1 MTKLT
6 GIILGLTL
14 ILLFLGGMLY
24 VAKFNIKKDAGELK
38 NAYNSQLKVNEN
50 RFASMWKIIKTEAQ
64 VPEKYKDAIKEVL
77 VANNTSKYG
86 ANGRQEG
93 GFMNVLQE
101 ANPNFNDAMYQKLMN
116 LIEGE
121 MKAFER
127 DQNTLIA
134 ISQQYNNL
142 MLSWTAQTFL
152 DDLTPLDAQIVT
164 STNTKKAFASGID
177 DDTDI
182 FGDEAKKDTTSKK

>member
-1 MTKLT
+1 MTKTT
-6 GIILGLTL
+6 GIILGLVL
-14 ILLFLGGMLY
+14 VLLFLGGMFY
-24 VAKFNIKKDAGELK
+24 MAKFNIKKDAGQLK
-38 NAYNSQLKVNEN
+38 NAYNAQLKVNEN

-134 ISQQYNNL
+134 ISQQYNDL
-142 MLSWTAQTFL
+142 MLTWTAQMFL
-152 DDLTPLDAQIVT
+152 EDLTPMDAQIVT
-164 STNTKKAFASGID
+164 STKTKKAFATGVD

-182 FGDEAKKDTTSKK
+182 FEDKKDTSAVKK